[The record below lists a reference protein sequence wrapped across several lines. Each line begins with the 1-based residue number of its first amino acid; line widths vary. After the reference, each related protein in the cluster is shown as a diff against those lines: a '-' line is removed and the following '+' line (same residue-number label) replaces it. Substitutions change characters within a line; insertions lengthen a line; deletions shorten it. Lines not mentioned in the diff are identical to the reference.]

1 MGNYDE
7 AKKFNGARALSF
19 FRCYQSPDSVIPP
32 FVSPA
37 LLLEKEPT
45 NLQAQSLSSLIDKGV
60 ARGTCFDDSSFTSL
74 IIVAEGYIGMALAGG
89 AAALGVIA
97 VTALIRRATRK

>member
-1 MGNYDE
+1 MTRQRNSTVRE
-7 AKKFNGARALSF
+7 PLHSF
-19 FRCYQSPDSVIPP
+19 DVISRLTQSFHRSCR
-32 FVSPA
+32 PA

-60 ARGTCFDDSSFTSL
+60 ARGTCPGDPSFTSL
-74 IIVAEGYIGMALAGG
+74 IVVPEGYIGMALAGG